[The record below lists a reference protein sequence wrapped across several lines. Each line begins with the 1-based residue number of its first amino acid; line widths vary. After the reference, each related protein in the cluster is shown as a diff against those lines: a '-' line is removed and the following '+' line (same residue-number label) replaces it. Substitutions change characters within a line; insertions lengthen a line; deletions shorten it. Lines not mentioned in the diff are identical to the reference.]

1 MVRTFEALFILA
13 LDDEDGDIVESF
25 VTALELALAGAVLA
39 ELVLQNRISMEEN
52 RVFVTDQTPTE
63 HPILDKAMFDIVD
76 TGKRRKIQYWI
87 NTLTYKKLKDE
98 IAHHLVAEG
107 VLVRKKKRLHL
118 VIPDEEGQGGKVSAK
133 YILKN
138 RLRDTVLTGSQPD
151 LSEKVLLAFLYHSEL
166 SKLVFTQGE
175 RKAAHK
181 RVKKILAY
189 EEEGSGLGGVLDE
202 IIETACGF
210 AR

>member
-1 MVRTFEALFILA
+1 MVRIFEALFILA

-25 VTALELALAGAVLA
+25 VTALESALAGAVLA

-52 RVFVTDQTPTE
+52 RLFVTDQTTTE
-63 HPILDKAMFDIVD
+63 
-76 TGKRRKIQYWI
+76 
-87 NTLTYKKLKDE
+87 
-98 IAHHLVAEG
+98 HHLVDEG

-118 VIPDEEGQGGKVSAK
+118 AIPDEKGQGGQISAK

-138 RLRDTVLTGSQPD
+138 RLRDTVLAGSQPD
-151 LSEKVLLAFLYHSEL
+151 LSEKVLLACLYHSEL

-189 EEEGSGLGGVLDE
+189 EEEGSGLGEVLDE